1 MKNKLK
7 VEIYHKA
14 SYVGDDSS
22 EFEPLK
28 IYRGEWLVFQWG
40 ILMRHRTKFYQSGL
54 GNWEFLG

>member
-14 SYVGDDSS
+14 RYVGGNGS
-22 EFEPLK
+22 EFESLK
-28 IYRGEWLVFQWG
+28 IYRGEWIVFQWG

-54 GNWEFLG
+54 ANWEFLG

>member
-1 MKNKLK
+1 M
-7 VEIYHKA
+7 
-14 SYVGDDSS
+14 GDDSP

-28 IYRGEWLVFQWG
+28 IYRGEWIVFQWG

>member
-1 MKNKLK
+1 M
-7 VEIYHKA
+7 
-14 SYVGDDSS
+14 GDDSP

-54 GNWEFLG
+54 ANWEFLG

>member
-14 SYVGDDSS
+14 RYVGDDSP

-28 IYRGEWLVFQWG
+28 IYRGEWLVDDEETG
-40 ILMRHRTKFYQSGL
+40 EMCEMIYTLKNPIEG
-54 GNWEFLG
+54 